1 MKKLLVVVAVALLF
15 TPVAY
20 AEQALQA
27 GAEPVAQETA
37 QVAEKYFLR
46 AYNIVTERYD
56 RAGVLER
63 LIDIYKE
70 IGMPE
75 KAETYEKEYND
86 IMKS

>member
-37 QVAEKYFLR
+37 QVAEKYFCPMDGFESDKPGKCEKCGMDLVEKV
-46 AYNIVTERYD
+46 ATTEEAASEVTET
-56 RAGVLER
+56 AAEA
-63 LIDIYKE
+63 
-70 IGMPE
+70 P
-75 KAETYEKEYND
+75 KA
-86 IMKS
+86 